1 MKEVKKGK
9 KTKKRGVDINDKSKW
24 GHRFEIRNRTQVVRD
39 FFSEK
44 PLPKKRSKSE
54 DADKD
59 KDKQKP
65 PKIKKAQAEPKPS
78 KRRKVRDVEP
88 EVIVSEILEEILEN
102 ILGDGLETKLEE
114 NEYINCDLRYF
125 NLDYIVE
132 RHGFFDVIAIDPP
145 WRIKG
150 GQKNSDSPFMF
161 SNNKFQLEYDTLSNQ
176 EIMDIP
182 IEKLSRKGFCFLWVL
197 SGNMQAGYECLN
209 KWGYECV
216 DHLIWV
222 KTSKGGS
229 RAMISHGFYF
239 LHSTETCLVGYK
251 CHPDEKL
258 EIISKISNDLII
270 SDVRKKSQKPDQL
283 YEIID
288 MMMPNSRKIEVF
300 ARNNNLRKGW
310 FSLGNQIG
318 EVFEKWKNHM
328 MCDKCKNEIP
338 EGKVRYKSRKMR
350 NFDICDKCIDNVFA
364 DRGDTQLDYF
374 RLENKSQQNVLHHYH
389 KCDRCGVEPIWAT
402 RFQCLQCENID
413 YCENCYDEIIES
425 KTGCYSH
432 IFQAVEIPQA
442 GNGLPVH
449 ENKRC
454 VLCYQKPILGP
465 CFLCANC
472 NHFVLC
478 NFYIGQTCFFSG
490 NSKGIEKIK
499 GHEPKHKI
507 EMITLANVGLKVST
521 CFNCGASPLIAR
533 KHKCNHCF
541 SYELCE
547 GCFNKRDSPD
557 FKASD
562 THLKAHTFSFIV

>member
-1 MKEVKKGK
+1 MKEHKKNK
-9 KTKKRGVDINDKSKW
+9 KSKKRAIDINDKSKW
-24 GHRFEIRNRTQVVRD
+24 GHRFEIRNRTQVSRD
-39 FFSEK
+39 FFQEK
-44 PLPKKRSKSE
+44 SLPKKRPKHE
-54 DADKD
+54 NGIEKE
-59 KDKQKP
+59 KQQKQKKNP
-65 PKIKKAQAEPKPS
+65 PEPNIQKK
-78 KRRKVRDVEP
+78 RKKEINP
-88 EVIVSEILEEILEN
+88 ESFAREILEDMIDKL
-102 ILGDGLETKLEE
+102 LGCDVETKLEE

-132 RHGFFDVIAIDPP
+132 KFGNFDVIAIDPP

-182 IEKLSRKGFCFLWVL
+182 IQKLSNKGFCFLWVL

-216 DHLIWV
+216 DHLIWI

-251 CHPDEKL
+251 CHPNEKL
-258 EIISKISNDLII
+258 DVRVRVSNDLII

-288 MMMPNSRKIEVF
+288 IMLPYSRKIEVF

-310 FSLGNQIG
+310 LSLGNQIG

-328 MCDKCKNEIP
+328 VCDKCKNEIP
-338 EGKVRYKSRKMR
+338 EGKIRYKSRKTR
-350 NFDICDKCIDNVFA
+350 NFDICDNCIDTVQS
-364 DRGDTQLDYF
+364 DRNDTHLDYF
-374 RLENKSQQNVLHHYH
+374 RLENTSQQNVLHHYH

-442 GNGLPVH
+442 GFGLPVH

-454 VLCYQKPILGP
+454 VSCFQKPILGP

-472 NHFVLC
+472 NHLVLC
-478 NFYIGQTCFFSG
+478 KNLYR
-490 NSKGIEKIK
+490 SK
-499 GHEPKHKI
+499 
-507 EMITLANVGLKVST
+507 LL
-521 CFNCGASPLIAR
+521 F
-533 KHKCNHCF
+533 
-541 SYELCE
+541 
-547 GCFNKRDSPD
+547 
-557 FKASD
+557 
-562 THLKAHTFSFIV
+562 